1 MREFE
6 TLILKR
12 SFARRGMSILEVVIA
27 LAILAAAVTPI
38 YFVFNF
44 STRANVKST
53 LALQA
58 ANLAVEKMEYYK
70 YCGLTP
76 LSLGVPVLLNP
87 VNEFDRLKAV
97 LEATRKGGANYV
109 PYEFKE
115 DYGAIYGFPDFK
127 RETRIAFFP
136 EENVVPA
143 PRDSPFKNTSAAS
156 VPEIKAWTEAIR
168 LQNRIAISVTVTY
181 KDRLAQK
188 EGGAGA
194 VERTFVAF
202 TLVTNKEM

>member
-1 MREFE
+1 MPIGSVPPMPPSR
-6 TLILKR
+6 R
-12 SFARRGMSILEVVIA
+12 AARGFSILEVVIA
-27 LAILAAAVTPI
+27 LTLLAAAITPI

-44 STRANVKST
+44 STRANIKST

-76 LSLGVPVLLNP
+76 LALGVPLLLNP
-87 VNEFDRLKAV
+87 VNEYDRLKLV
-97 LEATRKGGANYV
+97 LESARAGGANYV
-109 PYEFKE
+109 PYEHKE
-115 DYGAIYGFPDFK
+115 DYGAIYGFPEFK
-127 RETRIAFFP
+127 RETRVAFFP
-136 EENVVPA
+136 EETITPVP
-143 PRDSPFKNTSAAS
+143 RESPFNNTSAAS
-156 VPEIKAWTEAIR
+156 PAAVLAWHEALR

-188 EGGAGA
+188 EGGGT
-194 VERTFVAF
+194 VERTFTAF